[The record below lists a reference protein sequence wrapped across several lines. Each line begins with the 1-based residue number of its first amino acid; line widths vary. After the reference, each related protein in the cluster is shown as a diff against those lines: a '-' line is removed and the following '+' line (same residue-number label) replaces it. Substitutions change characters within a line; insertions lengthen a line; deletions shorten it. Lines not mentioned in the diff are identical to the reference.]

1 MSENGKMRSVARLLT
16 ETQSRANGPLSGKK
30 SASFDVSEEG
40 REKHAECCGEQ
51 RHRCMGETGRWGR
64 GCVCENN
71 TTEQSFPQHHR
82 LTNQPLC
89 YTELH
94 GSEETL

>member
-30 SASFDVSEEG
+30 RASFDVSKEG

-51 RHRCMGETGRWGR
+51 WHRCMEGVGGA
-64 GCVCENN
+64 
-71 TTEQSFPQHHR
+71 EQSFPQHHR
-82 LTNQPLC
+82 LTNQALC
-89 YTELH
+89 HIELH
-94 GSEETL
+94 GSE